1 MEGEKQDGLIN
12 REMFGSLM
20 LTWMA
25 AKVGEGI
32 IEMAVMM
39 YIQGVKLE
47 HTRSHGIQLYQ
58 SQLYKNHLLQNK
70 ELQQQGLQELR

>member
-1 MEGEKQDGLIN
+1 MEEEKQDGLIN

-25 AKVGEGI
+25 AKVEEGI
-32 IEMAVMM
+32 IEMAVMIM

-70 ELQQQGLQELR
+70 